1 MSHVTGMC
9 QRRGVALLVVLWAI
23 AVLATVTAVA
33 SSAARSS
40 ASIAKN
46 RRAIAIARAMAE
58 SGIVA
63 ATVMVND
70 SLRTFSGDTLAR
82 DAFLSRLE
90 PRSDNAN
97 ALVDET
103 LDDGS
108 FAVTVVDVSARLD
121 VNNAGMEGLLRLFRT
136 VTSDDEARAAAL
148 AIDARVRGE
157 DLAGDSLSNVRMQR
171 DSLSAELLGRA
182 VTVGI
187 RRPFESLDELLL
199 VPSVSRQLLNR
210 VASSLTVDGDGRV
223 NRRAASAQVLA
234 SASGSLVERPSRL
247 LFIARGWERGHSVTR
262 EIQAV
267 YDLADDGLRLV
278 RWREQDR

>member
-1 MSHVTGMC
+1 MSHVTEMRE
-9 QRRGVALLVVLWAI
+9 RRGVALLVVLWTV

-40 ASIAKN
+40 AAIAAN
-46 RRAIAIARAMAE
+46 RRAMATARAMAE

-70 SLRTFSGDTLAR
+70 SLRAFATDTLAR
-82 DAFLSRLE
+82 DAFLARLE
-90 PRSDNAN
+90 PRADNAN
-97 ALVDET
+97 ALVEDT

-121 VNNAGMEGLLRLFRT
+121 VNNAGTEGLLRLFRT
-136 VTSDDEARAAAL
+136 VTSEDEARAAAL
-148 AIDARVRGE
+148 AIDARVRG
-157 DLAGDSLSNVRMQR
+157 DGMPADSMSNVRVQR

-187 RRPFESLDELLL
+187 RRPFESLDELLV
-199 VPSVSRQLLNR
+199 VPNVSSQLLSR
-210 VASSLTVDGDGRV
+210 IASSLTVDGDGRV
-223 NRRAASAQVLA
+223 NRRAASAEVLA
-234 SASGSLVERPSRL
+234 AASGSLVERPSRL
-247 LFIARGWERGHSVTR
+247 LFIARGWERGHLLTR